1 MAANELVKL
10 DGIIMTHL
18 MRLGSGQF
26 HFVFTAT
33 ASRELRDMRREE
45 NNSEASSYA
54 GITALKTF
62 GQSEY
67 VNPSQVG
74 LMFIEAGKGE
84 AEIGIRRQRGRL

>member
-10 DGIIMTHL
+10 DGIIMSHL

-33 ASRELRDMRREE
+33 ASRELRDTRREE

-62 GQSEY
+62 GQ
-67 VNPSQVG
+67 
-74 LMFIEAGKGE
+74 F
-84 AEIGIRRQRGRL
+84 GIRESKSSGPDVYRGRKRGG